1 MADQDMRLRLVVR
14 RHGLPELRL
23 MWHVQLDTN
32 PTISRLLE
40 QLNDQV
46 PLESDDWGLE
56 DYVVELHDSDG
67 TDFECLHYQL
77 VRSVLQPDDRVFIR
91 ALDRDDH
98 RRRRISGRHQVSS
111 DGRHLIDGVP
121 FGRPHLRSTTG
132 RPSIHIPPLKR
143 ARHTYTQPDGGD
155 SDASFEIEGN
165 SPVGLLTNGESY
177 GDGSTIM
184 GGFGDADS
192 NADDTDF
199 EDHAESSNP
208 GSSTGEP
215 HDEDEEGEEQE
226 VGDPSDEDEGDLSE
240 CEEDEDL
247 DQEARDLANEIEAL
261 EGHDPSGAP
270 VMRLDT
276 LDKLSALRAALPT
289 APIDRCERMLAVCGG
304 DLKTTYNTLRRKYL
318 PIMSLK
324 AVLSWEP
331 GNKNASE
338 NLRKSQPPVNLS
350 SAGKNAIPPLT
361 GKRKFQEQS
370 PVHDSDD
377 DDHESSDD
385 SLMRKY
391 DHAGFPPGTIT
402 SGKGLAQ
409 MAEISASFDNNRING
424 NSEATSTT
432 LKASTHEPIDEE
444 DDDTSSSG
452 SSSDSSTSSDESDNA
467 SEDGSSGGHSS
478 SQSSSAD
485 SDDSDSDGDDDSSKG
500 SKRLGANDVH
510 SSSESDTSDSDS
522 DSDSGPEEHSSK
534 MTGRGS
540 HTAEDKG
547 SIDSSE
553 SSDKSSNSDSSSE
566 SEEDAD
572 DASPNNEVLT
582 TKDIKASQ
590 TVEQPHPLSSKPKE
604 ANSTTA
610 PVPPGAGKESTR
622 RRNARRRAAKLAK
635 RKVQEPPVDVTSA
648 NVTDHIPVKDGNP
661 GVVDDATALFEARR
675 KALLEAIAAGG
686 IEVGPSGE
694 TTLDDSFAEADHTKR
709 KHIEGGTNSQH
720 DENGA
725 LIETPMKSPADNQA
739 ESANQKKRR
748 IDIGAGRRLVFGA
761 LGVRNPKNKE
771 DEDKLR
777 DQLQAAAKPRVNPQ
791 SSSQTQPIP
800 DEVER
805 VDEEQQDLDAWK
817 LKINYRAVE
826 CCRDNAE
833 LSPAPFPFQQR
844 WDPQQQRPSLSKKNK
859 RGGQGKRAQRDQSQY
874 YDDSY
879 FDKKR
884 KYRHSYD
891 FEDNAYDEEG
901 DPTDEFDVTLNYD
914 DVENQDGDQDH
925 ETAHETSQT
934 TDLDD
939 LPSLPKDVSELPI
952 LRPGEAKAGMV
963 IAWLKWTCSSA
974 TGWQPQVSRVTAI
987 VARVDH
993 DATMLNVCLAKR
1005 DRHLDE
1011 SEKRY
1016 DYVTGKRI
1024 YDRFE
1029 APDLSEEEE
1038 INDDGGDAGADE
1050 GYRDVPWAD
1059 IQDPRILQY
1068 PLNPTAESG
1077 SSAECINSAEVDNE
1091 TTRRSEKQVDPTA
1104 PLASGHQEPDP
1115 ISSLARLNHHEPVQI
1130 TGEASFSVDEN
1141 TKQSALAEERPND
1154 YGVESSVKAASNA
1167 TSHQDGQIQ
1176 QATDLAMSDTSQVSS
1191 PSRQLLDM
1199 SSKSPV
1205 YDWAPTSSIEL
1216 GESPRA
1222 DIPSSM
1228 PVSASTS
1235 FRSRPE
1241 EDPHVSLEVPA
1252 QEVIPSS
1259 VSSIHGGRQLDYAMI
1274 DDNYLPDPFDA
1285 TDDTDHQDYEHEP
1298 NITPPARSSLTP
1310 IPNRRTVTPDPN
1322 DELME
1327 TEKAMGSSPLASST
1341 SSLPSLSTLWCSA
1354 RTSHSTQNSSKAQE
1368 SSVLSKP
1375 PAPKFPRDAKYEE
1388 AMRKLDEE
1396 FDDAASPMPADKS
1409 FQVKREPSS
1418 QFQATRVVKAIS
1430 PPPRRRRFTIPPGSQ
1445 VVELSSDSESAYSE
1459 KYADD
1464 AIDQNYTPG
1473 SDSLPKGDGWVK
1485 KRQKA
1490 RKSVI

>member
-14 RHGLPELRL
+14 RNGLPELRL

-77 VRSVLQPDDRVFIR
+77 VRSVLKPDDRVFIR

-98 RRRRISGRHQVSS
+98 RRRRVSGRHQVSS

-132 RPSIHIPPLKR
+132 RPGIHIPPLKR
-143 ARHTYTQPDGGD
+143 ARHTYTQQDGGD
-155 SDASFEIEGN
+155 SDASFESEGN
-165 SPVGLLTNGESY
+165 SPIGLLTNRESY
-177 GDGSTIM
+177 GDGSMIL
-184 GGFGDADS
+184 GGFDDADS
-192 NADDTDF
+192 NVDDTDF
-199 EDHAESSNP
+199 EDHDAELSNP
-208 GSSTGEP
+208 GSSPGGPRDEEEGDEEEEEGGDP
-215 HDEDEEGEEQE
+215 SEEDEE
-226 VGDPSDEDEGDLSE
+226 DISE
-240 CEEDEDL
+240 CDEDEDL
-247 DQEARDLANEIEAL
+247 GQEALDLANEIAAL
-261 EGHDPSGAP
+261 EGHDPSSAP
-270 VMRLDT
+270 AMGLDT

-331 GNKNASE
+331 GNKITSE
-338 NLRKSQPPVNLS
+338 NLRKPQPPVN
-350 SAGKNAIPPLT
+350 SASASKNASQSLT
-361 GKRKFQEQS
+361 GKRKFHEQS
-370 PVHDSDD
+370 PVDDSDD
-377 DDHESSDD
+377 DDHESTDD

-402 SGKGLAQ
+402 SGKGLAH
-409 MAEISASFDNNRING
+409 MAEISASFDNNKING

-432 LKASTHEPIDEE
+432 LKASTNEPIDEE
-444 DDDTSSSG
+444 ENDDTSSSG
-452 SSSDSSTSSDESDNA
+452 SSSDSSTSSDESDSA
-467 SEDGSSGGHSS
+467 SEDGSSSGHSS
-478 SQSSSAD
+478 SNQSSSAD
-485 SDDSDSDGDDDSSKG
+485 SDDSDLDDDDDSSNE
-500 SKRLGANDVH
+500 SKRLAANDVH
-510 SSSESDTSDSDS
+510 SSSESDTNDS

-534 MTGRGS
+534 VTSRDNP
-540 HTAEDKG
+540 TAEDKG
-547 SIDSSE
+547 SKDSSE
-553 SSDKSSNSDSSSE
+553 SSDSSSNSDSSSE
-566 SEEDAD
+566 SEEDTD
-572 DASPNNEVLT
+572 DEFPSIEVST
-582 TKDIKASQ
+582 TKDIKVSQ
-590 TVEQPHPLSSKPKE
+590 ILEQPHPLSSKPKE
-604 ANSTTA
+604 AMST
-610 PVPPGAGKESTR
+610 PLLVPPGAGKESTR
-622 RRNARRRAAKLAK
+622 RRNARRRAAKVAK
-635 RKVQEPPVDVTSA
+635 RKVQELPVDVTNA
-648 NVTDHIPVKDGNP
+648 NAMDHIPVKDGRNP
-661 GVVDDATALFEARR
+661 GVGDDATALFEARR

-694 TTLDDSFAEADHTKR
+694 TTIDESFAEADRTKR
-709 KHIEGGTNSQH
+709 KRTEGSTNSQQ
-720 DENGA
+720 DENEA
-725 LIETPMKSPADNQA
+725 LTQTPTKSPSDNQA

-777 DQLQAAAKPRVNPQ
+777 DQLQAAAKPRVTLEGA
-791 SSSQTQPIP
+791 SRTQPTL
-800 DEVER
+800 DEAER
-805 VDEEQQDLDAWK
+805 VDEEQQDLDSWK

-826 CCRDNAE
+826 CCQDNTE

-859 RGGQGKRAQRDQSQY
+859 RGGQGKRARRDHSQY
-874 YDDSY
+874 YEDSH

-891 FEDNAYDEEG
+891 FEDGAYDEEG
-901 DPTDEFDVTLNYD
+901 DPTNEFDITLNYD
-914 DVENQDGDQDH
+914 DAENQDGDQDH
-925 ETAHETSQT
+925 EMAHETSQT

-987 VARVDH
+987 VARVND

-1005 DRHLDE
+1005 DRYLDE

-1016 DYVTGKRI
+1016 DHVTGKRI
-1024 YDRFE
+1024 YGRFE

-1038 INDDGGDAGADE
+1038 INDDGDAGADE
-1050 GYRDVPWAD
+1050 GYRDIAWTD

-1068 PLNPTAESG
+1068 PLNPTAESD
-1077 SSAECINSAEVDNE
+1077 SNHEYNNSMDSE
-1091 TTRRSEKQVDPTA
+1091 TTRKSETSVEPTA
-1104 PLASGHQEPDP
+1104 LLAPGHQELDP
-1115 ISSLARLNHHEPVQI
+1115 ISSSARPNYSEPVQT

-1141 TKQSALAEERPND
+1141 AKQSDLTKEGPND
-1154 YGVESSVKAASNA
+1154 SGVMSSVKAASNA
-1167 TSHQDGQIQ
+1167 TSHQDGQNQ
-1176 QATDLAMSDTSQVSS
+1176 QTTDLAMSDTSQVSS

-1199 SSKSPV
+1199 SSNSPV

-1216 GESPRA
+1216 EESPRA

-1228 PVSASTS
+1228 PVSASAS
-1235 FRSRPE
+1235 FQSRPE
-1241 EDPHVSLEVPA
+1241 EGPRVSSEVPL

-1259 VSSIHGGRQLDYAMI
+1259 VSSVHGGRQLDYAMI
-1274 DDNYLPDPFDA
+1274 DDSYLPDTFDA
-1285 TDDTDHQDYEHEP
+1285 TDDTDHQDYEHGH
-1298 NITPPARSSLTP
+1298 NATPPARSSLTP

-1322 DELME
+1322 DKLI
-1327 TEKAMGSSPLASST
+1327 KPGKIMGSSPSASSI

-1354 RTSHSTQNSSKAQE
+1354 RTSHSTQSSSKAPE
-1368 SSVLSKP
+1368 SSVISKP

-1396 FDDAASPMPADKS
+1396 SDEAASPVPADKN
-1409 FQVKREPSS
+1409 FQVKREPST
-1418 QFQATRVVKAIS
+1418 QFQATRVVKTIS
-1430 PPPRRRRFTIPPGSQ
+1430 PPPMRRRFTIPPGSQ

-1464 AIDQNYTPG
+1464 AADENYTPR
-1473 SDSLPKGDGWVK
+1473 SDSLPKGEGWVK